1 MFDLPKNISYLSIS
15 RLTFSKRSC
24 KVERNQRK
32 GSMMKMIQEKGYR
45 TERLLVYRR
54 GSLFRAGT
62 SREFFQEPSVRPNI
76 GSNTASFCYILAG
89 TGEYV
94 QKDNG
99 RKYPFHPG
107 TLILKNP
114 VLHYDQHHD
123 RGLYL
128 DKYIVLP
135 QEQYAF
141 FMTHSGC
148 PREMLVREIGID
160 TPVCRKFDELIDE
173 LRFESET
180 RVLLAMMH
188 LSEFAM
194 SLFLPRD
201 TVLTL
206 YRSEMEEAIRLLEK
220 DFREKITLR
229 DLADAASMSQ
239 TNFRRIFKE
248 YYGIAPMEYRL
259 RKKLELILI
268 TMRSRRLPVKEIA
281 ERFGYPDAFSFS
293 RQFKQYSGMSPR
305 AFYRKME
312 ERERQ
317 N

>member
-76 GSNTASFCYILAG
+76 GLYTPSFTYILSG

-114 VLHYDQHHD
+114 ALLYDQFHD
-123 RGLYL
+123 RGLYI
-128 DKYIVLP
+128 DKYVGMPPEL
-135 QEQYAF
+135 YSF
-141 FMTHSGC
+141 FMSCSDC
-148 PREMLVREIGID
+148 PREMLVRDIGVDKPI
-160 TPVCRKFDELIDE
+160 CRRFDELIDE

-194 SLFLPRD
+194 SLLLPRE
-201 TVLTL
+201 TTLTL
-206 YRSEMEEAIRLLEK
+206 YRDEMEEAIRLLEK
-220 DFREKITLR
+220 DFREKVTLQQ
-229 DLADAASMSQ
+229 LADAAGMSR

-259 RKKLELILI
+259 RKKLELIVI
-268 TMRSRRLPVKEIA
+268 TMRSQHLPVKEIA

-293 RQFKQYSGMSPR
+293 RQFKQYSGMSPK

-312 ERERQ
+312 EKERRD
-317 N
+317 

>member
-1 MFDLPKNISYLSIS
+1 MTRDLN
-15 RLTFSKRSC
+15 
-24 KVERNQRK
+24 
-32 GSMMKMIQEKGYR
+32 YR

-54 GSLFRAGT
+54 NSLFRAGT

-76 GSNTASFCYILAG
+76 GVYTPSFTYILSG

-114 VLHYDQHHD
+114 ALLYDQFHD
-123 RGLYL
+123 RGLYV
-128 DKYIVLP
+128 DKYIGMPSEL
-135 QEQYAF
+135 YSF
-141 FMTHSGC
+141 FMNCSDC
-148 PREMLVREIGID
+148 PREMLVRDIGVDKPI
-160 TPVCRKFDELIDE
+160 CRKFDELIDE

-180 RVLLAMMH
+180 RILLAMMH

-194 SLFLPRD
+194 SLLLPRD
-201 TVLTL
+201 TTLTL
-206 YRSEMEEAIRLLEK
+206 YRNEMEEAIRLLEK
-220 DFREKITLR
+220 DFREKVTLQQ
-229 DLADAASMSQ
+229 LADAAGMSR

-259 RKKLELILI
+259 RKKLELIVS
-268 TMRSRRLPVKEIA
+268 TMRSQRLSVKAIA

-293 RQFKQYSGMSPR
+293 RQFKQYSGMSPK
-305 AFYRKME
+305 AFYQKME
-312 ERERQ
+312 QKERQ
-317 N
+317 TGDPVRGSSDGTIP